1 MFTLI
6 VCDYR
11 FSDLSWGGTL
21 EFPSFRFSNSNL
33 ETDLYSLFV
42 SGLLGGGASFS
53 IVIAAY
59 FFCISE
65 TLFNLN
71 LQDLERQRL
80 CMPSSRQEW
89 LKPLRHHVEWA
100 NWRVADVT
108 KPSSVKAEDGFGE
121 DVVTT
126 PSMPRSLQGDL
137 WIHVKRAEI
146 SNLRW
151 IYITTRLGVW

>member
-1 MFTLI
+1 M
-6 VCDYR
+6 
-11 FSDLSWGGTL
+11 L

-33 ETDLYSLFV
+33 ETDLYSLLV
-42 SGLLGGGASFS
+42 SGFLGGASFS
-53 IVIAAY
+53 IVIAV
-59 FFCISE
+59 FFSFCILE

-89 LKPLRHHVEWA
+89 LKPSRHHVEWA
-100 NWRVADVT
+100 NWQVADVT

-121 DVVTT
+121 DAVIT
-126 PSMPRSLQGDL
+126 PSMPRSLQDDL

-146 SNLRW
+146 SNLR
-151 IYITTRLGVW
+151 

>member
-1 MFTLI
+1 MTSDSQISREEVRSSFPRSGSRTLI
-6 VCDYR
+6 LRQIFTV
-11 FSDLSWGGTL
+11 FS
-21 EFPSFRFSNSNL
+21 FPVF
-33 ETDLYSLFV
+33 Y
-42 SGLLGGGASFS
+42 GGASFS
-53 IVIAAY
+53 IVIAAYY

-137 WIHVKRAEI
+137 WIHVKRAEM
-146 SNLRW
+146 SNLR
-151 IYITTRLGVW
+151 

>member
-1 MFTLI
+1 M

-33 ETDLYSLFV
+33 QTDFYSLFV
-42 SGLLGGGASFS
+42 SGLLGGGIFLDCNRSLF
-53 IVIAAY
+53 

>member
-1 MFTLI
+1 M
-6 VCDYR
+6 
-11 FSDLSWGGTL
+11 
-21 EFPSFRFSNSNL
+21 
-33 ETDLYSLFV
+33 
-42 SGLLGGGASFS
+42 
-53 IVIAAY
+53 
-59 FFCISE
+59 SE

-100 NWRVADVT
+100 NWPVADVT

-146 SNLRW
+146 SNLR
-151 IYITTRLGVW
+151 

>member
-1 MFTLI
+1 M
-6 VCDYR
+6 
-11 FSDLSWGGTL
+11 
-21 EFPSFRFSNSNL
+21 
-33 ETDLYSLFV
+33 
-42 SGLLGGGASFS
+42 
-53 IVIAAY
+53 AAY

-146 SNLRW
+146 SNLR
-151 IYITTRLGVW
+151 